1 MLNFVRNFVRPENE
15 NYRGPER
22 RRLTLWVTR
31 NTEYFLSER
40 VCVAVRDR
48 TSDQWLEGHLAL
60 GRALSGSVRLLSDG
74 SAVPAPEFPQVGEA
88 LFFADG
94 GPELV
99 TSAVQRVERPG
110 MDLAQAL
117 SS

>member
-1 MLNFVRNFVRPENE
+1 MLELVRSFMSGENDG
-15 NYRGPER
+15 YRGPER
-22 RRLTLWVTR
+22 RKLTLWVTR

-48 TSDQWLEGHLAL
+48 SSDQWLEGHLAL
-60 GRALSGSVRLLSDG
+60 GRALSGSVRLLSNG
-74 SAVPAPEFPQVGEA
+74 AAIPASEFPQVGEA

-99 TSAVQRVERPG
+99 TSAVQRVERPSP
-110 MDLAQAL
+110 DVAQAL
-117 SS
+117 PM

>member
-1 MLNFVRNFVRPENE
+1 M
-15 NYRGPER
+15 
-22 RRLTLWVTR
+22 LTLWVTR
-31 NTEYFLSER
+31 NTEYFLQDR

-74 SAVPAPEFPQVGEA
+74 SAVPTPEFPQIGEA
-88 LFFADG
+88 LFFADR

-99 TSAVQRVERPG
+99 TSAVQRVERPEAA
-110 MDLAQAL
+110 LARAL
-117 SS
+117 PS